1 MYNLEIAIKT
11 TEGWDKPPYGEIKT
25 YNVKVD

>member
-1 MYNLEIAIKT
+1 MYNLEMTIKT
-11 TEGWDKPPYGEIKT
+11 TEGWDKPTYGEIKT

>member
-1 MYNLEIAIKT
+1 MDTIEITIKT

-25 YNVKVD
+25 YNVKVN